1 MLKKR
6 LIPIVLLKNGWV
18 VQSKLFKE
26 YQNLGNPLQTVK
38 RLSEW
43 CSDELIYLDIS
54 KDNNYDIKRNDQNYP
69 NRKNF
74 IEIISDVSKVSFM
87 PLTVGGKIK
96 NLNDIELRLK
106 EGADKVS
113 INTYAFRDKKFIKYA
128 AKEFGSQCIVISI
141 DVKKINNNYK
151 VFVNGGEENTERD
164 SISWSKEVED
174 LGAGEILLNFIDR
187 DGQGKGYDIEF
198 TNKFKENLKIPLI
211 LCGGAGN
218 ENDFYNAVKKTDVDA
233 IAAANFFHYKDQS
246 VYYTKKFLYEKN
258 LNFRKPDLI
267 DL

>member
-18 VQSKLFKE
+18 VQSKFFKE

-54 KDNNYDIKRNDQNYP
+54 KDDTYDIKRNDQNYP

-113 INTYAFRDKKFIKYA
+113 INTNAFRDKKFIENA

-141 DVKKINNNYK
+141 DIKKINDNYR
-151 VFVNGGEENTERD
+151 VFVNGGEENTGYD
-164 SISWSKEVED
+164 PISWGKEVED

-187 DGQGKGYDIEF
+187 DGQGEGFNIEF
-198 TNKFKENLKIPLI
+198 TNKFKKDLKIPLI

-218 ENDFYNAVKKTDVDA
+218 ENDFYKAVNETDVDG

>member
-54 KDNNYDIKRNDQNYP
+54 KDNTYDIKRNDQNYP
-69 NRKNF
+69 NRKNL

-113 INTYAFRDKKFIKYA
+113 INTNAFRDKKFIENA

-141 DVKKINNNYK
+141 DVKKIQNNYK
-151 VFVNGGEENTERD
+151 VFVNGGEENTGYD
-164 SISWSKEVED
+164 PISWVK
-174 LGAGEILLNFIDR
+174 
-187 DGQGKGYDIEF
+187 K
-198 TNKFKENLKIPLI
+198 LKIW
-211 LCGGAGN
+211 
-218 ENDFYNAVKKTDVDA
+218 V
-233 IAAANFFHYKDQS
+233 Q
-246 VYYTKKFLYEKN
+246 EKY
-258 LNFRKPDLI
+258 F
-267 DL
+267 

>member
-18 VQSKLFKE
+18 VQSKFFRE

-54 KDNNYDIKRNDQNYP
+54 KDGNYDIKRSDQNYP
-69 NRKNF
+69 NRKSF
-74 IEIISDVSKVSFM
+74 LEIISDVSKVSFM
-87 PLTVGGKIK
+87 PLTVGGKINSLK
-96 NLNDIELRLK
+96 DIELRLK
-106 EGADKVS
+106 EGADKVA
-113 INTYAFRDKKFIKYA
+113 INTQAFRNKKFIISA

-141 DVKKINNNYK
+141 DIKKINKDFK
-151 VFVNGGEENTERD
+151 VFINGGIENTNVNP
-164 SISWSKEVED
+164 IVWSREVQD
-174 LGAGEILLNFIDR
+174 MGAGEILLNYIDR
-187 DGQGKGYDIEF
+187 DGKGEGFDIKYTNEF
-198 TNKFKENLKIPLI
+198 KKDIKIPII
-211 LCGGAGN
+211 LCGGAGK
-218 ENDFYNAVKKTDVDA
+218 EKDFYDAVKETDVDA

-246 VYYTKKFLYEKN
+246 VYYTKKFLYEQK

>member
-151 VFVNGGEENTERD
+151 VFVNGAGAWTRFIAMMLSLRRSLPPKSDPRCVAPWARNANSRAFPCPGLCWLRRD
-164 SISWSKEVED
+164 NEPAQFFRDWGS
-174 LGAGEILLNFIDR
+174 ARRPALLLR
-187 DGQGKGYDIEF
+187 
-198 TNKFKENLKIPLI
+198 
-211 LCGGAGN
+211 
-218 ENDFYNAVKKTDVDA
+218 
-233 IAAANFFHYKDQS
+233 S
-246 VYYTKKFLYEKN
+246 
-258 LNFRKPDLI
+258 
-267 DL
+267 